1 VLTLASSL
9 INSTNIDASPV
20 HVAQNRTSLPA
31 PCATVHNLPNT
42 VTMPSE
48 ASLSQIVKGAPT
60 AAITPPSPAPLP
72 LSHNPSTDKYEHPSS
87 APSIYLNLLILES
100 SLRSQYLHLLSRRR
114 LNTFFI
120 LALSLWNTFFFYALF
135 LRPREDGL
143 GLGGSVYWMI
153 EVSEKLAL
161 MGGVVTAL
169 LVWGTGQWER
179 GVRWPRRWLSMTN
192 RGLRGFNL
200 RVVIMRRRWY
210 REWLGH
216 LSFLFPF
223 GLFWSEEGAGFS
235 DWHLVEHENGIIVEE
250 DLAKGGDYI
259 MLLLL
264 PKSFSPEFR
273 ENWEEYRSEYWTR
286 ENERRAVLRRK
297 VKTQRRVKAME
308 TGGWKWYT
316 GLWRLNRRSHRKGN
330 YPDPEKQA
338 SHNHQAHHHPH
349 THNSQHHARGGS
361 RSTADKDP
369 LNPLKHSNSRRR
381 SLRRESSASHS
392 RQSSRSST
400 PADLDG
406 LAPEKGLP
414 LGERVRRGSS
424 VSSTASVRRKTR
436 VSPLTA
442 TATGDGGGG
451 GGGGSGAGNIVAGME
466 GRARRKRDDASRR
479 PTTPDSDSGAGGE
492 AFWSAA
498 QSAQTRVKREDGA
511 GGVA

>member
-1 VLTLASSL
+1 
-9 INSTNIDASPV
+9 
-20 HVAQNRTSLPA
+20 
-31 PCATVHNLPNT
+31 
-42 VTMPSE
+42 MPSE

-60 AAITPPSPAPLP
+60 APITPPPPTPLP
-72 LSHNPSTDKYEHPSS
+72 LSHNPSTSTYEHPSS

-153 EVSEKLAL
+153 ELSEKLAL

-179 GVRWPRRWLSMTN
+179 GVRWPRRWLSTTN

-216 LSFLFPF
+216 MSFLFPS

-235 DWHLVEHENGIIVEE
+235 DWHLVEHESGVIVEE

-308 TGGWKWYT
+308 VGGWKWYT

-330 YPDPEKQA
+330 TPDPEKQA
-338 SHNHQAHHHPH
+338 HQHHAHHH
-349 THNSQHHARGGS
+349 THQHHARGSS
-361 RSTADKDP
+361 RSAAEKDP
-369 LNPLKHSNSRRR
+369 LTSLKHSNSRRR
-381 SLRRESSASHS
+381 SLRRDSASHS

-400 PADLDG
+400 PMGDLDG
-406 LAPEKGLP
+406 AGGEKGVALA
-414 LGERVRRGSS
+414 ERVRRGSS

-436 VSPLTA
+436 VSPLTTSA
-442 TATGDGGGG
+442 GEG
-451 GGGGSGAGNIVAGME
+451 GAGGVAGTE
-466 GRARRKRDDASRR
+466 GRVSGRRKRDETASRR
-479 PTTPDSDSGAGGE
+479 PTTPDSDSGAGE
-492 AFWSAA
+492 AVWSAA
-498 QSAQTRVKREDGA
+498 QAAGTRVKREGSAA